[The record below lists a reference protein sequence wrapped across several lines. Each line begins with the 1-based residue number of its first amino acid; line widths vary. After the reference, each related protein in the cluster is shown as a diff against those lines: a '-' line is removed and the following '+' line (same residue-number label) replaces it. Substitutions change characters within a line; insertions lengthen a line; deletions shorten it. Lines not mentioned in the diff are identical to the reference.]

1 MFFLKTKVLAEGEVL
16 MFFKPAI
23 FGFLAALGLIFF
35 YFAVLIFLSGWN
47 FARMEFFQDWY
58 WIIGLSTGFGTQ
70 IFLFT
75 YLKSKKN
82 QFSSKGVIV
91 SGTVSGTAMIACCS
105 HYLANILPFVGIAGA
120 AALLGQY
127 QTQFFIVSLIANI
140 AGIIYMVKKLIDFNN
155 AIRKDKTI

>member
-1 MFFLKTKVLAEGEVL
+1 MFL
-16 MFFKPAI
+16 KPAI
-23 FGFLAALGLIFF
+23 LGLFGASGLIFF

-47 FARMEFFQDWY
+47 FAKMEFAQDWY
-58 WIIGLSTGFGTQ
+58 WIIGLSTGFGMQ

-75 YLKSKKN
+75 YLRVKKN
-82 QFSSKGVIV
+82 QLSSKGVIV

-127 QTQFFIVSLIANI
+127 QTQFFIVSLIANL
-140 AGIIYMVKKLIDFNN
+140 AGIIYMAKKFVDFNN